1 VGALDGK
8 GALVTGGS
16 RGIGR
21 AIVKRLAADGAAVVF
36 SYRQNEAAAAD
47 VVREVAG
54 DGGRAVAVRADQGS
68 LDDLRRL
75 AGQADEHLDGLD
87 IVVINAAGCP
97 VVLIDKMTEDAY
109 DQYMAVHAKG
119 PFFLIQHAGRALRDG
134 GRIIA
139 ISTLNTRLRPPGGAL
154 YTGAKGAL
162 ENFTTVA
169 ALEFGRRGITANV
182 VSPGTTDTELLREA
196 NPGVTF
202 EDEVAQDRAPAARPA
217 GGHRGG
223 GGLPGRSRLRL
234 DQRPE
239 PGRRRRP
246 AALTPTLDP

>member
-1 VGALDGK
+1 MAGGDVGALDGK

-47 VVREVAG
+47 VVREVA
-54 DGGRAVAVRADQGS
+54 A
-68 LDDLRRL
+68 
-75 AGQADEHLDGLD
+75 
-87 IVVINAAGCP
+87 
-97 VVLIDKMTEDAY
+97 
-109 DQYMAVHAKG
+109 
-119 PFFLIQHAGRALRDG
+119 DG

-246 AALTPTLDP
+246 AALTP

>member
-1 VGALDGK
+1 MAGGDVGALDGK

-36 SYRQNEAAAAD
+36 SYLQNETAAAE
-47 VVREVAG
+47 VVREVAE
-54 DGGRAVAVRADQGS
+54 DGGRAFAVRANQGS

-75 AGQADEHLDGLD
+75 AGQADEYLDGLD
-87 IVVINAAGCP
+87 IVVINAAGGLP
-97 VVLIDKMTEDAY
+97 GRIEEVTEDAY
-109 DQYMAVHAKG
+109 DRFMAVHAKG
-119 PFFLIQHAGRALRDG
+119 PFFLIQHAGRVLRDG

-139 ISTLNTRLRPPGGAL
+139 ISTVNTRLHPPGGAL

-182 VSPGTTDTELLREA
+182 VSPGATDTELLREA
-196 NPGVTF
+196 NPGETF
-202 EDEVAQDRAPAARPA
+202 EDDMAQTALRRLGQPGDIAAVVAFLAGPDSGWISGQNLAAD
-217 GGHRGG
+217 GGF
-223 GGLPGRSRLRL
+223 LP
-234 DQRPE
+234 
-239 PGRRRRP
+239 
-246 AALTPTLDP
+246 